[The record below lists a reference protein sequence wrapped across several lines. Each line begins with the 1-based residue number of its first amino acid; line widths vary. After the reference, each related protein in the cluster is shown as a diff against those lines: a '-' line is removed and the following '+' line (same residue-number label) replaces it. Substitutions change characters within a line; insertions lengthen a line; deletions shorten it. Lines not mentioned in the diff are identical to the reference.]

1 MRLVERSRELDS
13 LRSVI
18 DASFAG
24 DGQIALV
31 SGAAGSGKT
40 ELLREARGYARSV
53 GGNVIAGQ
61 GAVADRRLPLAFI
74 EQLISGAAMT
84 PEEAEKA
91 ARAVEE
97 AARAAEEAPCSAEEP
112 LHAHHL
118 RDMCRLLR
126 SPSNAPVLLVADDI
140 HHVDP
145 ASRQVL
151 MHFAQNGL
159 SRPLGF
165 LFSERVGSWPEYQM
179 FRSALMRMPN
189 CHALWLPRLS
199 PDGVRRVLADSFP
212 EEAAAR
218 QAPAYHDASGGSPLF
233 VRALVQD
240 HEAERGLRGP
250 GEDGCHD
257 GCDGALVT
265 GEAYAQAV
273 LTCLYRSEPGA
284 LRTAR
289 WLAVAGP
296 VGAPLIERLE
306 GIEGGSVSRHLHEL
320 TAMGLLDGDE
330 LCHPAA
336 RDAVLGDI
344 PEDARQDMHLRAAE
358 LLHEEG
364 ESALLVATH
373 LVAAKWGDAPWA
385 LAALERAAEQAMAED
400 RIDLAV
406 SCLDQAVHS
415 ATEDDTLIR
424 LGALLIAASW
434 RCAPAVAAR
443 RFALLDRL
451 WERGLLGTPQAL
463 LLVVCLVWYGRI
475 AEARKALIDI
485 GADAD
490 AQDDPEFRIA
500 EMWLSC
506 WVPLLLRRLPARSA
520 GASRAEP
527 PAAPPRA
534 GGGGGT
540 FVSARMGAETGAV
553 RSSGLRFTAFSALHD
568 VLYGDPDGSVL
579 VRAEQVLERSRLS
592 EKTYAAVESAL
603 LAMVYS
609 DRLERAAYWS
619 DSLRDEAAERR
630 SPGWEAIFAAVRAE
644 VALRQGDLRSAMA
657 NARFSLTYITPES
670 SGLAVGGP
678 MAVMVMAHTAVGE
691 YDEAERLL
699 QRPVAEEML
708 VSRPGLHYMYARG
721 RYWAATGRNRAALGE
736 FMQCGEYMLDW
747 GMDRPSVVPWR
758 AAAAEVQL
766 RLGDREQA
774 RRLIGAQS
782 GRIGAGQHRT
792 RGATLRLLAECADP
806 GDRERLLTEAVEAL
820 RVGGDRLELARAL
833 HDLSRLQQG
842 SGDTRRAHTTARAA
856 WETADACGA
865 RVLREEILPGAAA
878 RPGGAE
884 PGEAGAEAR
893 PGAALQDPG
902 KGALPESA
910 PANGPGRGAP
920 YSETLSEAE
929 LRVAALAARG
939 LTNRQISNRLWIT
952 VSTVEQHLT
961 RVYRKLKVAR
971 RRDLPTDLIHQ
982 EGTLAP

>member
-40 ELLREARGYARSV
+40 ELLREVRGYARSL
-53 GGNVIAGQ
+53 GGHVVAGQ

-74 EQLISGAAMT
+74 EQLVSGAAAT

-91 ARAVEE
+91 ARAVGE

-118 RDMCRLLR
+118 REVAGLLR
-126 SPSNAPVLLVADDI
+126 SPSGAPVLLVADDI

-151 MHFAQNGL
+151 MHFAQNAL
-159 SRPLGF
+159 SRPLAF

-199 PDGVRRVLADSFP
+199 LNGVRRVLADSFP

-218 QAPAYHDASGGSPLF
+218 QAPAYHGASGGSPLF

-250 GEDGCHD
+250 GEDGYH
-257 GCDGALVT
+257 DGALVT

-306 GIEGGSVSRHLHEL
+306 GAEGGSVSRHLHEL

-344 PEDARQDMHLRAAE
+344 PEDDRQDMHLRAAE

-364 ESALLVATH
+364 EPALLVATH

-475 AEARKALIDI
+475 AEARKALIEI

-506 WVPLLLRRLPARSA
+506 WVPLLLRRLPSRSA
-520 GASRAEP
+520 GAPRAEP

-540 FVSARMGAETGAV
+540 FVSAQLGAERSGV
-553 RSSGLRFTAFSALHD
+553 RSAGLRFTAFSALHD

-592 EKTYAAVESAL
+592 EKTYAAVEAAL

-609 DRLERAAYWS
+609 DRLDRAAYWS

-644 VALRQGDLRSAMA
+644 VALRQGDLRCALA

-721 RYWAATGRNRAALGE
+721 RYWAATGRIRAALGE

-758 AAAAEVQL
+758 AAAAEVHL

-856 WETADACGA
+856 WEAADACGA

-878 RPGGAE
+878 RPGGAD
-884 PGEAGAEAR
+884 PVEAGAEAR
-893 PGAALQDPG
+893 DAG
-902 KGALPESA
+902 KGAPPETA
-910 PANGPGRGAP
+910 PGTGPGQGAP

-971 RRDLPTDLIHQ
+971 RRDLPADLIHQ